1 MVFQLIIMAYDPWA
15 TQEDD
20 VEDSS
25 SKPDDSTNEKIDTK
39 QEVSGISP
47 KFVFLIVGILIGAAV
62 GYGAVQLLGGDS
74 ETLQTE
80 VVVDDDAI
88 NKLQNEIEKGN
99 QDKLELESRLA
110 GQLNE
115 LGGVKSSLSSSENAL
130 AIAQEELDKNINKIN
145 EYVAIINSLEDKL
158 EQVQLDLD
166 EAQKQIADI
175 QAPAAA
181 APAPAPEPAP
191 APAPEPAPE
200 PAPAPA
206 PEPAPAPV
214 EGEIDEKVVL
224 GAIDLVQGLSE
235 LPVDDPAPIGQLITI
250 QTNITNI
257 TDEPLTFSWMATVI
271 DVATGDVVAQTFAFQ
286 INLDSDESR
295 RVGNSWNPDSAG
307 QFRIEAV
314 AVNNLT
320 DRDPI
325 SLTQIKIINIS

>member
-1 MVFQLIIMAYDPWA
+1 MAYDPWA

-88 NKLQNEIEKGN
+88 NKLQNEIEKGK

-115 LGGVKSSLSSSENAL
+115 LGGVKSLLSSSENAL

-175 QAPAAA
+175 QAP
-181 APAPAPEPAP
+181 EP
-191 APAPEPAPE
+191 
-200 PAPAPA
+200 
-206 PEPAPAPV
+206 
-214 EGEIDEKVVL
+214 DF
-224 GAIDLVQGLSE
+224 
-235 LPVDDPAPIGQLITI
+235 QLI
-250 QTNITNI
+250 
-257 TDEPLTFSWMATVI
+257 LKLS
-271 DVATGDVVAQTFAFQ
+271 
-286 INLDSDESR
+286 
-295 RVGNSWNPDSAG
+295 
-307 QFRIEAV
+307 
-314 AVNNLT
+314 
-320 DRDPI
+320 
-325 SLTQIKIINIS
+325 

>member
-166 EAQKQIADI
+166 EAQKQIADM
-175 QAPAAA
+175 Q

-191 APAPEPAPE
+191 A
-200 PAPAPA
+200 
-206 PEPAPAPV
+206 

>member
-1 MVFQLIIMAYDPWA
+1 MAYDPWA

-88 NKLQNEIEKGN
+88 NKLQNEIEKGK

-115 LGGVKSSLSSSENAL
+115 LGGVKSLLSSSENAL

-166 EAQKQIADI
+166 EAQKQIAEI
-175 QAPAAA
+175 QAPAPAA
-181 APAPAPEPAP
+181 APEPAP
-191 APAPEPAPE
+191 APAPE

-235 LPVDDPAPIGQLITI
+235 LPVDDPAPVGQLITI

-325 SLTQIKIINIS
+325 SLTQTKIINIS

>member
-1 MVFQLIIMAYDPWA
+1 MAYDPWA

-115 LGGVKSSLSSSENAL
+115 LGGVKSLLSSSENAL

-166 EAQKQIADI
+166 EAQKQIAEI
-175 QAPAAA
+175 QAPAPAA
-181 APAPAPEPAP
+181 
-191 APAPEPAPE
+191 APE

-325 SLTQIKIINIS
+325 SLTQTKIINIS

>member
-166 EAQKQIADI
+166 EAQKQIADM
-175 QAPAAA
+175 QA
-181 APAPAPEPAP
+181 PAP
-191 APAPEPAPE
+191 APAP
-200 PAPAPA
+200 APA
-206 PEPAPAPV
+206 

>member
-1 MVFQLIIMAYDPWA
+1 MAYDPWA

-88 NKLQNEIEKGN
+88 NKLQNEIEKGK

-115 LGGVKSSLSSSENAL
+115 LGGVKSLLSSSENAL

-175 QAPAAA
+175 Q
-181 APAPAPEPAP
+181 
-191 APAPEPAPE
+191 APE

-325 SLTQIKIINIS
+325 SLTQTKIINIS